1 MSGDK
6 SDTER
11 GKAFLYHLLELI
23 RKRNEGINFAR
34 FVYLLAR
41 MEPNSKATTVEKEA
55 YKEFSDYMYKWYR
68 NEKDCRELKTAINI
82 FVYSIREREE

>member
-1 MSGDK
+1 
-6 SDTER
+6 
-11 GKAFLYHLLELI
+11 
-23 RKRNEGINFAR
+23 
-34 FVYLLAR
+34 
-41 MEPNSKATTVEKEA
+41 MEPNSKATTAEKEA